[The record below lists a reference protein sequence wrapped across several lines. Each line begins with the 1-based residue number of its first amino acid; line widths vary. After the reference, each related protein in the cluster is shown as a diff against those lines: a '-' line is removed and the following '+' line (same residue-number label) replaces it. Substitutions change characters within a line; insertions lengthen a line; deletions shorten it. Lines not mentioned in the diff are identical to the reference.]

1 MTTPVIDN
9 AGAAAPADALNLP
22 VPKVPRDKRQAA
34 MPFILI
40 AVLID
45 MVSIGIIVP
54 VIPALVG
61 SLTGSQTDHAFWLG
75 VVSFAFGIAN
85 FFGAPI
91 LGGLSDR
98 YGRRPVLLLGFCGL
112 AFTFFAT
119 ALSST
124 LWMLIVV
131 RLLGGGLQ
139 ANAAVANAYV
149 ADISAPEERA
159 KRFGMLGAM
168 FGIGFILGPAMGG
181 VLGAIDLHLPFFVAG
196 GFALVN
202 LAYGCFVLPES
213 LPLDRRRAFSWRSA
227 NPITSLKAL
236 ANLKGV
242 GRLVGVIACTGL
254 AQGVLY
260 NSWVLYATFKFGW
273 DSSANGWSLAAIG
286 VVSVFVQG
294 YLLGK
299 LLKKFP
305 PHRLAVF
312 GLISSM
318 LAYALWGAAVAG
330 WMMYAVIFANV
341 LGFTVSSSI
350 QSIVSSAA
358 DDRSQGQT
366 MGAVSALNSLTA
378 VLGPL
383 ITTPLL
389 MMVSHLPQ
397 GHWAIGAPLYC
408 GALLQAMALFLAWTH
423 FRRMDT
429 QPPRAAMT
437 RPGTP

>member
-1 MTTPVIDN
+1 MSRAPDSSTDPAAPV
-9 AGAAAPADALNLP
+9 AAAPPPARA
-22 VPKVPRDKRQAA
+22 AA
-34 MPFILI
+34 MRFILI

-54 VIPALVG
+54 VLPALVG
-61 SLTGSQTDHAFWLG
+61 SLTGSQADHAFWLG

-85 FFGAPI
+85 FVGAPV
-91 LGGLSDR
+91 LGALSDR
-98 YGRRPVLLLGFCGL
+98 FGRRPVLLLGFCGL

-119 ALSST
+119 AWST
-124 LWMLIVV
+124 ALWMLILA
-131 RLLGGGLQ
+131 RLFGGGLQ

-196 GFALVN
+196 TLALVN
-202 LAYGCFVLPES
+202 LVYGVFVLPES
-213 LPLDRRRAFSWRSA
+213 LPVERRRAFQWKST
-227 NPITSLKAL
+227 NPVTTLKAL

-254 AQGVLY
+254 AQGLLY

-273 DSSANGWSLAAIG
+273 GSDENGWSLAAIG

-299 LLKKFP
+299 LLKRFP
-305 PHRLAVF
+305 PQRLAVF

-330 WMMYAVIFANV
+330 WMMYAVIFANL

-350 QSIVSSAA
+350 QSIVSGAA
-358 DDRSQGQT
+358 DERSQGQT
-366 MGAVSALNSLTA
+366 LGAVSSLNSLTA

-383 ITTPLL
+383 IATPLL
-389 MMVSHLPQ
+389 VTVSDLPQ
-397 GHWAIGAPLYC
+397 GHWAIGAPLYV
-408 GALLQAMALFLAWTH
+408 GSLLQALALVLAYTH
-423 FRRMDT
+423 FRRMGPKPHSVET
-429 QPPRAAMT
+429 VA
-437 RPGTP
+437 TPTSS

>member
-1 MTTPVIDN
+1 MTTPVTAD
-9 AGAAAPADALNLP
+9 AGAAAPADALKP
-22 VPKVPRDKRQAA
+22 PAPKLPRDQRAAA
-34 MPFILI
+34 MPFILV

-54 VIPALVG
+54 VLPALVG
-61 SLTGSQTDHAFWLG
+61 SLTGSQADHAFWLG

-131 RLLGGGLQ
+131 RLLGGGMQ

-202 LAYGCFVLPES
+202 LAYGFFVLPES
-213 LPLDRRRAFSWRSA
+213 LPLDRRRPFTWQSA

-236 ANLKGV
+236 AKLKGV

-299 LLKKFP
+299 LLKKFAP
-305 PHRLAVF
+305 PRLAVF

-350 QSIVSSAA
+350 QSIVSGAA

-378 VLGPL
+378 VMGPL

-389 MMVSHLPQ
+389 VAVSDLPQ

-423 FRRMDT
+423 FRRAGT
-429 QPPRAAMT
+429 LPPRAALAT
-437 RPGTP
+437 PGTP

>member
-1 MTTPVIDN
+1 MTTPVIDD
-9 AGAAAPADALNLP
+9 AAVVAPTG
-22 VPKVPRDKRQAA
+22 RDRHRAA
-34 MPFILI
+34 MPFILV

-54 VIPALVG
+54 VLPALVG
-61 SLTGSQTDHAFWLG
+61 SLTGSQADHAFWLG

-91 LGGLSDR
+91 LGALSDR
-98 YGRRPVLLLGFCGL
+98 YGRRPVLLMGFCGL

-119 ALSST
+119 ALSTT
-124 LWMLIVV
+124 LGMLIVV

-149 ADISAPEERA
+149 ADISAPAERA

-181 VLGAIDLHLPFFVAG
+181 VLGAINLHLPFFVAG
-196 GFALVN
+196 TLALVN
-202 LAYGCFVLPES
+202 LLYGCFVLPES
-213 LPLDRRRAFSWRSA
+213 LPIDRRRAFSWKSA

-273 DSSANGWSLAAIG
+273 GSNENGWSLAAIG

-305 PHRLAVF
+305 PQRLAVF

-330 WMMYAVIFANV
+330 WMMYAVIFANL

-350 QSIVSSAA
+350 QSVVSAAA
-358 DDRSQGQT
+358 DDRSQGRT
-366 MGAVSALNSLTA
+366 LGAVSALNSLTA
-378 VLGPL
+378 VMGPL
-383 ITTPLL
+383 IATPLL
-389 MMVSHLPQ
+389 VTVSGLPQ

-408 GALLQAMALFLAWTH
+408 GSLLQATALFLAWTH
-423 FRRMDT
+423 FRRMGSLT
-429 QPPRAAMT
+429 SHAAAT
-437 RPGTP
+437 APGTP